1 MDFFLFLLFHT
12 ISTGRVL
19 LPIRIQIGLE
29 QKGDFY
35 KAKIKAIN
43 CQRIQRLRGLKSK
56 VQGKGCIMSPAE
68 LTDIFKRLIKMK
80 IS

>member
-12 ISTGRVL
+12 ISTGIVL

-56 VQGKGCIMSPAE
+56 VQGLIMSPPE